1 MEVNRI
7 YNEDCLSGIQHIPD
21 NSIDLILTDP
31 PYLISRDTNFSKGG
45 GMSEKYGSISMDF
58 GSWDKGSGIDM
69 NILFSEIETTWV
81 LNWMLRF
88 TPKRK
93 SGYEKHKKATTDSS
107 KETLSYLM
115 ICILDNRNYV

>member
-58 GSWDKGSGIDM
+58 GSWDKGRGIDM
-69 NILFSEIETTWV
+69 DILFSEIYRV
-81 LNWMLRF
+81 LKRGGDGCHVLRHIQNWR
-88 TPKRK
+88 TK
-93 SGYEKHKKATTDSS
+93 
-107 KETLSYLM
+107 
-115 ICILDNRNYV
+115 